1 MKALRVYKSSAG
13 SGKTFTL
20 VLEYLLLVVKNPAA
34 FRQILAVTFTNKA
47 ANELK
52 ERILKGLFELS
63 TAQENPVIQN
73 VILPYLIQQSGL
85 DESEIRR
92 RATLV
97 FHQILHQYS
106 DFNVSTIDSFVQR
119 LSRTFAREL
128 GLPSRYE
135 VLLESDAMIKLA
147 ADLTIE
153 QVGVDDFLTK
163 LILNF
168 VKQKLDDED
177 DWRFEKKLV
186 EFMQLLL
193 QEEAHRYRQG
203 NELDTHEKV
212 QQLRTRLRTFTKTF
226 EQEVLSL
233 ANEFEKLLENNDI
246 EIDNLTGGSK
256 GLAVFFKRLQ
266 ALELGSA
273 KDSKFGKA
281 IPEPGKWAAGKL
293 NKAQKETVEA
303 IENQLE
309 SMLSAIHEKLDENLP
324 KYSLYRLLDAEILSF
339 ALQQRLL
346 DQLDEMSMQSNQVH
360 ISEFNKRLASAIND
374 AAVPY
379 IYERLGERYKHFL
392 LDEFQDT
399 SLLQWHNF
407 LPLVENA
414 LASNNLSLIVGDA
427 KQAIYRF
434 RSGEVEQFI
443 QLPNIYRKEDSLVA
457 MHAQPTISQHFEA
470 EYLGKNYRSLPAVVR
485 FNNEFYSFLSAQLPE
500 KYQEVYHD
508 LKQEFVPK
516 TTSGLVQIEL
526 LDSDTDDE
534 QLGDVFQQRTLEI
547 IQSLHEQKYAYRDMA
562 VLTRA
567 RADGVEMARFL
578 SGEQIPVI
586 SSESLLV
593 SSSAAVQLL
602 VHSLKYIHRPEDAVV
617 ASGLR
622 YYHQLACHATK
633 TEETAID
640 TFFSAKSVPQPEMEA
655 LLGLEKG
662 SMDRTKV
669 AAFSL
674 FDFCEY
680 LIRLYGLDKE
690 ADTYLPFFLEAVYNW
705 QNDSANGLAG
715 FLDFWEEN
723 RGRIAV
729 ISPEDTDAVKIM
741 TIHKAKGLEFPVV
754 IYPNAT
760 HTLKGQ
766 KTKNNAWVN
775 LEAEQIPGLKHGVI
789 KLNAALKDTSFASLY
804 EEEMEKSALDAINII
819 YVATT
824 RAVEQ
829 LFVLTKKTPKA
840 NGIYEQF
847 LQDNERWNDTE
858 GVYQFGNSAGLPRF
872 PTLED
877 EPEAH
882 IQPMVSSDWSSR
894 MIVAAEPGKLANRA
908 AIHWGRL
915 IHELLAGIIVE
926 ADLPRILTKKITE
939 GLITAED
946 ADQLKK
952 MLSELMQDSRLKE
965 AFSAEAVIL
974 NEAEMINAN
983 GQLLR
988 PDRVAILPE
997 KVILIDY
1004 KTGETEP
1011 LHQSQ
1016 IKSYQALIQTLEGKK
1031 VEAYLIYLNEKLEI
1045 VEC

>member
-20 VLEYLLLVVKNPAA
+20 VLEYLLLVVKNPAVY
-34 FRQILAVTFTNKA
+34 RQILAVTFTNKA

-52 ERILKGLFELS
+52 QRILEALFELS
-63 TAQENPVIQN
+63 TGQEKPAIQN
-73 VILPYLIQQSGL
+73 VILPYLITHSGL
-85 DESEIRR
+85 DEGEIRR
-92 RATLV
+92 RTTQV

-168 VKQKLDDED
+168 VKQRLEDED

-186 EFMQLLL
+186 AFMGLLL
-193 QEEAHRYRQG
+193 QEEAFRYRHG

-212 QQLRTRLRTFTKTF
+212 QELRKLLRSATK
-226 EQEVLSL
+226 ELEKEIL
-233 ANEFEKLLENNDI
+233 ALADQFEKLLRDNDLELEN
-246 EIDNLTGGSK
+246 LSGGSR
-256 GLAVFFKRLQ
+256 GMVVFFKRLQ
-266 ALELGSA
+266 DLDFGGAMGS
-273 KDSKFGKA
+273 KYGKA
-281 IPEPGKWAAGKL
+281 IPEAGKWALGKAT
-293 NKAQKETVEA
+293 KAQKETIA
-303 IENQLE
+303 SIENQLE
-309 SMLSAIHEKLDENLP
+309 SILTEIQENLEKQLP
-324 KYSLYRLLDAEILSF
+324 KYSLYRILDAEILSF

-346 DQLDEMSMQSNQVH
+346 NQLEEMSVQSNQVH
-360 ISEFNKRLASAIND
+360 ISEFNKRLASTIDD

-407 LPLVENA
+407 LPLIENS
-414 LASNNLSLIVGDA
+414 LASSQLSLLVGDA

-457 MHAQPTISQHFEA
+457 QHAQPAISQHYE
-470 EYLGKNYRSLPAVVR
+470 EEKLGTNFRSLPAVVQ
-485 FNNEFYSFLSAQLPE
+485 FNNDFYNFLSAQLPE

-516 TTSGLVQIEL
+516 TTEGLVQIEFL
-526 LDSDTDDE
+526 ATEDDDE
-534 QLGDVFQQRTLEI
+534 QFGDVYQQRTLEI
-547 IQSLHEQKYAYRDMA
+547 IQSLHAQKYAYRDIA
-562 VLTRA
+562 VLTRS
-567 RADGVEMARFL
+567 RAGGIEMARFL
-578 SGEQIPVI
+578 SGEQVPII

-602 VHSLKYIHRPEDAVV
+602 VHSLKYILRPEDAVV

-622 YYHQLACHATK
+622 YYHQLSCKAAENEK
-633 TEETAID
+633 PFVN
-640 TFFSAKSVPQPEMEA
+640 TFFSAKSIPQAEMES
-655 LLGLEKG
+655 LLGLDHG
-662 SMDRTKV
+662 SLDRSKV

-680 LIRLYGLDKE
+680 LIRLYGLNKE

-705 QNDSANGLAG
+705 QNNPTNGLAG
-715 FLDFWEEN
+715 FLEFWEEN
-723 RGRIAV
+723 RGKIAV

-754 IYPNAT
+754 IYPYAA

-766 KTKNNAWVN
+766 KTKKNAWVN
-775 LEAEQIPGLKHGVI
+775 LEEEQIPGLKHGVI
-789 KLNAALKDTSFASLY
+789 KLNAELKNTSFSVLY

-829 LFVLTKKTPKA
+829 FFVLTKQTPKA

-847 LQDNERWNDTE
+847 LQANERWKDSE
-858 GVYQFGNSAGLPRF
+858 GVYQFGNSTGLPRK
-872 PTLED
+872 PALEN
-877 EPEAH
+877 EAETA

-894 MIVAAEPGKLANRA
+894 MIVAAEAGNLANKSA
-908 AIHWGRL
+908 VHWGRL
-915 IHELLAGIIVE
+915 IHELLAELIVE
-926 ADLPRILTKKITE
+926 ADLPRILTKKISE
-939 GLITAED
+939 GLITAQD
-946 ADQLKK
+946 AEKLEK
-952 MLSELMQDSRLKE
+952 MLTQLMQDVRLAA
-965 AFSAEAVIL
+965 AFSAEAEIL
-974 NEAEMINAN
+974 NEAEMLTAS
-983 GQLLR
+983 GQILR

-1004 KTGETEP
+1004 KTGEAEP
-1011 LHQSQ
+1011 LHKLQ
-1016 IKSYQALIQTLEGKK
+1016 IKAYQTLIQELEGKK
-1031 VEAYLIYLNEKLEI
+1031 VEAFLVYLNEQLEI
-1045 VEC
+1045 VAC

>member
-20 VLEYLLLVVKNPAA
+20 VLEYLLLVVKEPAA

-52 ERILKGLFELS
+52 QRILEALFELS
-63 TAQENPVIQN
+63 TGQEKPVIQN
-73 VILPYLIQQSGL
+73 VVLPYLIKQSGI
-85 DESEIRR
+85 DEPEIRR
-92 RATLV
+92 RTAQV

-168 VKQKLDDED
+168 VRQRLEDED

-193 QEEAHRYRQG
+193 EEESYRYRKG
-203 NELDTHEKV
+203 NDLDTNEKV
-212 QQLRTRLRTFTKTF
+212 QQLRTLLRTYTKAF
-226 EQEVLSL
+226 EKEILVL
-233 ANEFEKLLENNDI
+233 ADQFEKLLRDDDLGL
-246 EIDNLTGGSK
+246 DNLAGGTK
-256 GLAVFFKRLQ
+256 GMAVFFRRLQ
-266 ALELGSA
+266 DKNLGGA
-273 KDSKFGKA
+273 MDSKYGKA
-281 IPEPGKWAAGKL
+281 IPEAGKWAAGKL
-293 NKAQKETVEA
+293 NKAQKDTIAA

-309 SMLSAIHEKLDENLP
+309 SILKQIHEKLEENLP
-324 KYSLYRLLDAEILSF
+324 RYSLYSLLDAEILSF

-360 ISEFNKRLASAIND
+360 ISEFNKRLASAIDD

-407 LPLVENA
+407 LPLIDNS
-414 LASNNLSLIVGDA
+414 LATSHLSLLVGDA

-443 QLPNIYRKEDSLVA
+443 QLPIIYRKEDSLVA
-457 MHAQPTISQHFEA
+457 QHAQPAISQHYEG
-470 EYLGKNYRSLPAVVR
+470 ENLGKNYRSLPAVVT
-485 FNNEFYSFLSAQLPE
+485 FNNDFFNFLSAQLPE

-516 TTSGLVQIEL
+516 TTEGLVQIEF
-526 LDSDTDDE
+526 LDSDNEDE
-534 QLGDVFQQRTLEI
+534 QFGDVYQQRTLEI
-547 IQSLHEQKYAYRDMA
+547 IQSLHDQKYAYSDIA
-562 VLTRA
+562 VLTRS
-567 RADGVEMARFL
+567 RAGGIEMARFL

-593 SSSAAVQLL
+593 STSAAVQLL

-622 YYHQLACHATK
+622 YYHQLACTAVGNS
-633 TEETAID
+633 ETDINI
-640 TFFSAKSVPQPEMEA
+640 FFTAESIPQPKMES
-655 LLGLEKG
+655 LLGLDQG
-662 SMDRTKV
+662 SLDRSKV

-680 LIRLYGLDKE
+680 LIRLYGLNKE

-705 QNDSANGLAG
+705 QNDPANGLAG
-715 FLDFWEEN
+715 FLDFWDEN
-723 RGRIAV
+723 RGKIAV

-754 IYPNAT
+754 IYPYAA

-766 KTKNNAWVN
+766 KTKKNAWVN

-789 KLNAALKDTSFASLY
+789 KLNAALKDTSFAALY

-829 LFVLTKKTPKA
+829 LYVLTKQTAKA

-847 LQDNERWNDTE
+847 LQANERWNDSE
-858 GVYQFGNSAGLPRF
+858 GVYQFGNSAGLPRK
-872 PTLED
+872 PTLEN
-877 EPEAH
+877 EPETA

-894 MIVAAEPGKLANRA
+894 MIVASEPGQLANKSA
-908 AIHWGRL
+908 VHWGRL
-915 IHELLAGIIVE
+915 IHELLAELIVQ
-926 ADLPRILTKKITE
+926 ADLPRVLTKRISE
-939 GLITAED
+939 GLINVED
-946 ADQLKK
+946 ADCLEK
-952 MLSELMQDSRLKE
+952 MLSQLMQDSRLAE
-965 AFSAEAVIL
+965 AFSEQAIIL
-974 NEAEMINAN
+974 NEAEMISAN

-988 PDRVAILPE
+988 PDRVALLPE

-1004 KTGETEP
+1004 KTGEAEP
-1011 LHQSQ
+1011 LHELQ
-1016 IKSYQALIQTLEGKK
+1016 IKAYQALIQELEGKK
-1031 VEAYLIYLNEKLEI
+1031 VEAFLVYLNEAYEI
-1045 VEC
+1045 VAC